1 MCCDDPKMVRYSH
14 ATDGGTLAIVD
25 VKPFQRFGET
35 SSRHRMMLSS
45 PQSVLARSISISDLF
60 LARRAFDLFD
70 WGTQAKK

>member
-1 MCCDDPKMVRYSH
+1 V
-14 ATDGGTLAIVD
+14 L
-25 VKPFQRFGET
+25 F
-35 SSRHRMMLSS
+35 S